1 MVLSKRPTRPEE
13 QRCDSLSLAAAMRLD
28 PGLRVAL
35 PPRGVVLVRGSRNEC
50 ITLVAIAVLFL
61 TFVKLIS
68 D

>member
-1 MVLSKRPTRPEE
+1 
-13 QRCDSLSLAAAMRLD
+13 MRLD

-35 PPRGVVLVRGSRNEC
+35 PPRGAVLVRGSRNER
-50 ITLVAIAVLFL
+50 ITVVAIAVLFL